1 MTQIKNIREHIK
13 ILDKKTNYTGLIS
26 DAMKAS
32 GEVQREYKEVFSI
45 LICGLQR
52 NKPKGDCSPLRKMEE
67 KRTVVVSS
75 DFKSNQSIHRK
86 LEPRDF
92 LN

>member
-13 ILDKKTNYTGLIS
+13 ILDKKTNYNGLIS

-45 LICGLQR
+45 IICGLLR
-52 NKPKGDCSPLRKMEE
+52 NKP
-67 KRTVVVSS
+67 
-75 DFKSNQSIHRK
+75 
-86 LEPRDF
+86 
-92 LN
+92 